1 MSAQPSRRLVLSVF
15 KRLHRTTR
23 AVFSGDSAATA
34 AARDKINSDFRENR
48 NVTAEAEIAKLVTLA
63 DDAEKIFRSVTLD
76 DFNLW
81 SIAYTV
87 RALKAV

>member
-23 AVFSGDSAATA
+23 AVFSGDHAATA

-48 NVTAEAEIAKLVTLA
+48 DVADEAVIARLVTLA
-63 DDAEKIFRSVTLD
+63 DDAEKIFR
-76 DFNLW
+76 
-81 SIAYTV
+81 
-87 RALKAV
+87 